1 MTDDFENLS
10 LGNEKLK
17 ANDLNG
23 AMYHYHSIFKKNKN
37 NVQLYL
43 NNFDLFCKNKI
54 TKQKYFY
61 DYFDDFEN
69 L

>member
-23 AMYHYHSIFKKNKN
+23 AMYHYHSILKPK
-37 NVQLYL
+37 
-43 NNFDLFCKNKI
+43 
-54 TKQKYFY
+54 
-61 DYFDDFEN
+61 
-69 L
+69 

>member
-23 AMYHYHSIFKKNKN
+23 AMYHYHSILKNKN
-37 NVQLYL
+37 NVQLHL
-43 NNFDLFCKNKI
+43 NNFDLFCKK
-54 TKQKYFY
+54 
-61 DYFDDFEN
+61 
-69 L
+69 